1 MNLGKLRISRRTVTI
16 AVAFAGLVSLAIGA
30 HAALNKRSLDAAKA
44 IGTEHTGS
52 IGTTASRVALVI
64 GNGHYPDA
72 SAPLAQP
79 INDARGL
86 TAALRAKG
94 FDVDVVEDATKDDMA
109 RAIVRLKAK
118 IKPDTVA
125 MLFFGGYGV
134 QVGRESF
141 MIPVDAAIWK
151 EADVRRDGVSIEQVL
166 DAMTEKGAKAKL
178 VVVDASRRNPYERRF
193 RSYSHGLAPIST
205 PENALILTSATPGK
219 VADDGKG
226 QYSVL
231 VTELLEQF
239 EFAVRR
245 RQRLQQD
252 PHLRLPR
259 LRRRAGAAGVVVPAG
274 RRPHRRVRP
283 AIRHGI
289 QNKKAPAEAGAFFI
303 VNAVLPPAVCLLRIR
318 ARRHRPHR
326 IALAQQRAGA
336 RHHDVALSQPR
347 GDLDLSGRHQPG
359 LHPPRFD
366 ARAPHHLHHGAGGA
380 IEDGGER
387 HRDAAALPGLDLRAA
402 AMNSPAG
409 GGWW

>member
-1 MNLGKLRISRRTVTI
+1 MNLGQLRISRRTVTI

-30 HAALNKRSLDAAKA
+30 HAALNKRSLDVAKA

-52 IGTTASRVALVI
+52 IGGSANRVALVI

-72 SAPLAQP
+72 SAPLVQP

-109 RAIVRLKAK
+109 RAIVRLKAR

-151 EADVRRDGVSIEQVL
+151 DADVRRDGVSIEQVL

-193 RSYSHGLAPIST
+193 RSYSHGLAPISA

-231 VTELLEQF
+231 VTELLN
-239 EFAVRR
+239 
-245 RQRLQQD
+245 
-252 PHLRLPR
+252 HLNSQV
-259 LRRRAGAAGVVVPAG
+259 GAATAFNKTRISVSRASDGEQVPQVSSSLLED
-274 RRPHRRVRP
+274 VR
-283 AIRHGI
+283 I
-289 QNKKAPAEAGAFFI
+289 
-303 VNAVLPPAVCLLRIR
+303 
-318 ARRHRPHR
+318 
-326 IALAQQRAGA
+326 
-336 RHHDVALSQPR
+336 
-347 GDLDLSGRHQPG
+347 
-359 LHPPRFD
+359 
-366 ARAPHHLHHGAGGA
+366 GG
-380 IEDGGER
+380 
-387 HRDAAALPGLDLRAA
+387 
-402 AMNSPAG
+402 
-409 GGWW
+409 

>member
-1 MNLGKLRISRRTVTI
+1 MNLGQLRISRRTATI

-30 HAALNKRSLDAAKA
+30 HAALNKRSLDVAKA
-44 IGTEHTGS
+44 IGTEQTGS
-52 IGTTASRVALVI
+52 IGASANRVALVI

-72 SAPLAQP
+72 SAPLVQP

-109 RAIVRLKAK
+109 RAIVRLKARVK
-118 IKPDTVA
+118 QDTVA

-193 RSYSHGLAPIST
+193 RSYSHGLAPISA

-231 VTELLEQF
+231 VTELLNNLSSQS
-239 EFAVRR
+239 
-245 RQRLQQD
+245 
-252 PHLRLPR
+252 
-259 LRRRAGAAGVVVPAG
+259 GAATAFNKTRISVSRASDGEQVPQVSSSLLED
-274 RRPHRRVRP
+274 VR
-283 AIRHGI
+283 I
-289 QNKKAPAEAGAFFI
+289 
-303 VNAVLPPAVCLLRIR
+303 
-318 ARRHRPHR
+318 
-326 IALAQQRAGA
+326 
-336 RHHDVALSQPR
+336 
-347 GDLDLSGRHQPG
+347 
-359 LHPPRFD
+359 
-366 ARAPHHLHHGAGGA
+366 GG
-380 IEDGGER
+380 
-387 HRDAAALPGLDLRAA
+387 
-402 AMNSPAG
+402 
-409 GGWW
+409 